1 METTVHTI
9 SMGMSL
15 AYLIES
21 ADGLTLIDAG
31 SPGKE
36 DKVLKLMKEIGR
48 DDLRLIFI
56 THAHLDHYGSAAVIQ
71 RQTGAQIA
79 VHQDDA
85 EIMAQGA
92 TILGEARGRGRI
104 LPPFIGIYERFRG
117 PEPTHPDLIL
127 SDGERLDDFGLDGW
141 LLHTP
146 GHTRG
151 SSCLIVNEEMAFVGD
166 LITNNGRPRLQ
177 RLYAQDWDALP
188 ASFERLKSV
197 DPTVIYPGHGQ
208 RPISKGQLQKVT
220 L

>member
-1 METTVHTI
+1 
-9 SMGMSL
+9 MGMSL

-21 ADGLTLIDAG
+21 AHGLTLIDAG

-36 DKVLKLMKEIGR
+36 EKVLRLMADIGR

-56 THAHLDHYGSAAVIQ
+56 THAHLDHYGSAAAIR
-71 RQTGAQIA
+71 RQSGAQIA

-85 EIMAQGA
+85 EVMAQGA

-104 LPPFIGIYERFRG
+104 LPPFLGLYERFRG
-117 PEPTHPDLIL
+117 PEPTRPDLIL
-127 SDGERLDDFGLDGW
+127 RDGDRLDDFGLDGR

-151 SSCLIVNEEMAFVGD
+151 SSCLIVKEEIAFVGD

-177 RLYAQDWDALP
+177 RLYAQDWDSLTV
-188 ASFERLKSV
+188 SFERLRGL
-197 DPTVIYPGHGQ
+197 DPTVVFPGHGR
-208 RPISKGQLQKVT
+208 RPISNSQLQKMT
-220 L
+220 LA

>member
-1 METTVHTI
+1 
-9 SMGMSL
+9 MGMSL

-21 ADGLTLIDAG
+21 ADGLVLLDTG
-31 SPGKE
+31 SPGNE
-36 DKVLKLMKEIGR
+36 EKVLRLMADIGR

-56 THAHLDHYGSAAVIQ
+56 THAHLDHYGSAAAIQ
-71 RQTGAQIA
+71 RLTGAKVA

-85 EIMAQGA
+85 EVMAHGG

-104 LPPFIGIYERFRG
+104 LPPFLGIYERFRG
-117 PEPTHPDLIL
+117 PEPTPPDLIL

-177 RLYAQDWDALP
+177 RLYAQDWDSLP
-188 ASFERLKSV
+188 ASFERLKSLN
-197 DPTVIYPGHGQ
+197 PTVVYPGHGR
-208 RPISKGQLQKVT
+208 RPIINSQLQKVT
-220 L
+220 F